1 MIWSVPNEGRPVVHT
16 ETQRYTQDIH
26 VLRAMFSD
34 CNVEDVGLFSAVCW
48 LYGKHLYDKYQR
60 PIGLVQSAWG
70 GTRIEA
76 WSSPAALDV
85 CFPGGTQK

>member
-1 MIWSVPNEGRPVVHT
+1 
-16 ETQRYTQDIH
+16 
-26 VLRAMFSD
+26 MFSD

-76 WSSPAALDV
+76 WSSPAALEV
-85 CFPGGTQK
+85 CFPDGTEE

>member
-1 MIWSVPNEGRPVVHT
+1 MCIV
-16 ETQRYTQDIH
+16 D
-26 VLRAMFSD
+26 
-34 CNVEDVGLFSAVCW
+34 NVASFSAVCW

-60 PIGLVQSAWG
+60 PMGLVQSAVI

-85 CFPGGTQK
+85 CFPDGIMK